1 MGKYDAKKKT
11 TRSKSRQKDDDL
23 ERSYAALY
31 GSKKKKKEN
40 SNALSIALCVLA
52 VVLILGLVF
61 AAGKLFSGGNAN
73 TVPAGLTA
81 AGVNIGGLSRADAAA
96 ALHEATDT
104 TYSRTPMEVHVG
116 EDIYTLSPAVSGS
129 LLDVNALLD
138 KAMTLPAGDAQIMD
152 ILPYL
157 NLDTTAIH
165 SFVADLEA
173 RYPSDF
179 VPARVD
185 DSDVTMPE
193 TIDENTAIQ
202 TITVTVGRSGVSL
215 AGLYDEMLTAYNNNV
230 FTVSYDTAGQDPK
243 DVDLDALWAKHC
255 TAPVDAAEG
264 SNGTITPAKYGYGF
278 DLDDAKAAL
287 SAAGEGDML
296 TLTLK
301 PIAPSVT
308 AEELENQLF
317 RDVLASCETPYDA
330 DETGRTTNLELACK
344 AIDGLVL
351 QPGDVF
357 SYNDTL
363 GERTE
368 EKGYQLGPSYV
379 NGEVV
384 QEIGGGICQVSSTLY
399 NCVLTA
405 DLEVLERENHMFYPG
420 YVDPG
425 LDCAVNWGT
434 LDFRFRNSSGH
445 AIRIEASLDGYNVT
459 IKLLSTDD
467 KDYYVK
473 MEYDILR
480 TYDFNTYYRDLD
492 EDNAEGYRNG
502 DTIVDGVE
510 GYYVETYRCRYDK
523 ETNALRARVYET
535 SSMYDARDAVIAC
548 ITTPETTEPPN
559 IIIGGGVH
567 EDPGG

>member
-1 MGKYDAKKKT
+1 
-11 TRSKSRQKDDDL
+11 
-23 ERSYAALY
+23 
-31 GSKKKKKEN
+31 
-40 SNALSIALCVLA
+40 
-52 VVLILGLVF
+52 
-61 AAGKLFSGGNAN
+61 
-73 TVPAGLTA
+73 
-81 AGVNIGGLSRADAAA
+81 
-96 ALHEATDT
+96 
-104 TYSRTPMEVHVG
+104 
-116 EDIYTLSPAVSGS
+116 
-129 LLDVNALLD
+129 
-138 KAMTLPAGDAQIMD
+138 
-152 ILPYL
+152 
-157 NLDTTAIH
+157 
-165 SFVADLEA
+165 
-173 RYPSDF
+173 
-179 VPARVD
+179 
-185 DSDVTMPE
+185 MPE

-264 SNGTITPAKYGYGF
+264 SNGTITPARYGYGF

-445 AIRIEASLDGYNVT
+445 AIRIEASLNGYNVT

-510 GYYVETYRCRYDK
+510 GYYMWRLTAAATTKKPTLCGHGSMRPPPCTMPGMRSSPASPLRRPPSRPISSLAAVYMRTPAAKKRTPSRNRFPIGGVLLQGAINLPVKRCRDGEIPKSAQISYTEPTRRK
-523 ETNALRARVYET
+523 PLLWGWN
-535 SSMYDARDAVIAC
+535 ARDGANHRPLPPPIRLPPEGTSPRRNS
-548 ITTPETTEPPN
+548 ITYDTCSRL
-559 IIIGGGVH
+559 G
-567 EDPGG
+567 